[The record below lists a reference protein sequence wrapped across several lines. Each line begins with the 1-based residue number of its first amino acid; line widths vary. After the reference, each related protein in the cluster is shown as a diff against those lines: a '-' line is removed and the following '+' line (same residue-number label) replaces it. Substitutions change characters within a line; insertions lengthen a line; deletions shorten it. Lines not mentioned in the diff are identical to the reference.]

1 MNSLIWKLSC
11 KHHWRVCRFALVFG
25 SCILVLATGCSSSGE
40 PTYPVKGKVTYKGKP
55 LTSGSVMF
63 APLTG
68 PPAMGIIDA
77 EGNYT
82 LGTYSDGDGA
92 VAGPHKV
99 AIVCLDDTGD
109 ALPEQA
115 SGTPEPK
122 IPAKYISAE
131 TSGLKA
137 EVAKGSN
144 EHNFDL

>member
-1 MNSLIWKLSC
+1 MENLSMLYNLARFTCLSLIVAC
-11 KHHWRVCRFALVFG
+11 AL
-25 SCILVLATGCSSSGE
+25 GCGPDGE

-55 LTSGSVMF
+55 LTSGTVMF

-68 PPAMGIIDA
+68 PPAIGLIN
-77 EGNYT
+77 EQGNYE
-82 LGTYSDGDGA
+82 LGTYRDRDGA
-92 VAGPHKV
+92 VPGPHKV

-109 ALPEQA
+109 ALPEKA

-137 EVAKGSN
+137 DVAKSPN
-144 EHNFDL
+144 QFDFDL